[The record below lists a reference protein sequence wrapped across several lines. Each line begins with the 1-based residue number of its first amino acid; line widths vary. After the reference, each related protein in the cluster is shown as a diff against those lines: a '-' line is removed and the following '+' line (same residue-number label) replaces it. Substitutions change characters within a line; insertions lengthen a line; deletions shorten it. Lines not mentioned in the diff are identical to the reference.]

1 MPYVFPEPRVHAHC
15 SMNHTPVNAPPQVR
29 LAAHTGRKS
38 GVFVLIVIN
47 SAGLSTW
54 LVVFL
59 LDVHSWGRG
68 SWSRSFFQHG
78 GELGRQHW
86 EMWMQLSQRDGVN
99 GAV

>member
-1 MPYVFPEPRVHAHC
+1 
-15 SMNHTPVNAPPQVR
+15 MNHTPVNAPPQVR

-59 LDVHSWGRG
+59 LDVHSLGRG

-78 GELGRQHW
+78 GGGAWQATLG
-86 EMWMQLSQRDGVN
+86 DVD
-99 GAV
+99 AVKSKRWG